1 MKKKILSVLTI
12 MAFFFAVGAPII
24 ASAASGTA
32 SLDRCIIS
40 PSNASRL
47 ANMEVE
53 CGYTTVDGGSS
64 IGGVPTEK
72 VACPYS
78 DPEGNCGACC
88 LLSAVFNLTDW
99 IFIGLMTIS
108 ALMII
113 YGAYCF
119 VMAGANPDKA
129 TTGRNL
135 LMYAAIGIAVAFF
148 SRALPSLVKLVM
160 GV

>member
-1 MKKKILSVLTI
+1 MKNKILSVLAI
-12 MAFFFAVGAPII
+12 IAFFFTVSAPII
-24 ASAASGTA
+24 ASAASGTEA
-32 SLDRCIIS
+32 LDRCIIS
-40 PSNASRL
+40 PSTAAKL
-47 ANMEVE
+47 ANMEVD
-53 CGYTTVDGGSS
+53 CGYSTIDGGSS
-64 IGGVPTEK
+64 VSGVPTEK

-78 DPEGNCGACC
+78 NTQGNCGACC

-99 IFIGLMTIS
+99 IFIGLMTVS

-119 VMAGANPDKA
+119 VMAGADPEKA
-129 TTGRNL
+129 KTGKNL

-148 SRALPSLVKLVM
+148 SRALPTLVKLVM

>member
-1 MKKKILSVLTI
+1 MKKKILSVLTLI
-12 MAFFFAVGAPII
+12 AFFFTVGVPII

-32 SLDRCIIS
+32 ALDRCLIS
-40 PSNASRL
+40 PGNAAKL
-47 ANMEVE
+47 ANMEVY
-53 CGYTTVDGGSS
+53 CGYTTTDGGSGVS
-64 IGGVPTEK
+64 GVPTEK
-72 VACPYS
+72 VACPYGDS
-78 DPEGNCGACC
+78 EGNCGACC

-119 VMAGANPDKA
+119 VMAGADPNKA
-129 TTGRNL
+129 ATGKSL

-148 SRALPSLVKLVM
+148 SRALPTVVKLVM